1 MSFRNSILTLTL
13 QCRKMVRH
21 TLKVLQHLLQ
31 DFKSVS
37 QHFMTLRLSHFMT
50 LRLRLFLP
58 FIEPKKML
66 GIIPGRKSS
75 NRTSGWQLIL

>member
-1 MSFRNSILTLTL
+1 
-13 QCRKMVRH
+13 MVRH

-66 GIIPGRKSS
+66 GISLEGKAPIVLQDG
-75 NRTSGWQLIL
+75 N